1 MADSPRPA
9 LIGLDWGTTS
19 ARAYLIGADGTVIEQ
34 QASDDGILTVED
46 GDFETVFERLLA
58 PWFASHDNLPIVAS
72 GMITSRNGWVE
83 TPYLQPPA
91 SAEAFAQALRPYV
104 TAAGHRLNFVTGL
117 STEDNAGAPDV
128 LRGEETEILGHLAA
142 NPADRDTGL
151 YIVPGTHSKWVEVS
165 KGYLR
170 GFSTYVTGELF
181 AVLKAHSILGRLT
194 ADGPFSPTGFDA
206 GAKTGLETGAEL
218 LHALFAART
227 LPLFERLTPVESADY
242 LSGLLIGAE
251 VAAGLKG
258 RGAGVMVTVIGKDAV
273 VERYVRVL
281 QTMGAKPNRAEQA
294 MVARGHWEIAHRAGL
309 IS

>member
-1 MADSPRPA
+1 MADAPRPA

-19 ARAYLIGADGTVIEQ
+19 ARAYLIGPDGAVIEQ
-34 QASDDGILTVED
+34 QASDDGILSVQD
-46 GDFETVFERLLA
+46 GDFEAVFERLLA
-58 PWFASHDNLPIVAS
+58 PWFASHEGLPIIAS

-91 SAEAFAQALRPYV
+91 GAEEFAHALRPYV
-104 TAAGHRLNFVTGL
+104 TAAAHRLHFVTGL
-117 STEDNAGAPDV
+117 STEDEAGAPDV

-142 NPADRDTGL
+142 DDADQNTRL
-151 YIVPGTHSKWVEVS
+151 YVVPGTHSKWVEVS
-165 KGYLR
+165 DGQLR

-206 GAKTGLETGAEL
+206 GAKVGLETGADL
-218 LHALFAART
+218 LHALFATRT

-251 VAAGLKG
+251 VAAGLRG
-258 RGAGVMVTVIGKDAV
+258 RADGVSVTVIGKDAV

-281 QTMGAKPNRAEQA
+281 EVAGAKADRAEQA